1 MIWVRGGPGA
11 GKSTLCSHAIQHVER
26 LENFTTTAFHFFQA
40 NTQWTALQTT
50 KNLASQLF
58 EEYWKQKHAIPKH
71 IYEATLKSSSDP
83 QNIEEFIKTLIK
95 DFPLTHI
102 FFDSLDVENEKTRWP
117 DAANIISI
125 VLDLMKDASNSVKIW
140 FSSQNKHQIR
150 EKLQQFPTITMQ
162 DQTDRDVNAYLSEV
176 VPSLHGSEVDEDTRK
191 WILLE
196 IQHRAGGNFLFAKL
210 MVKAIQEEVGNVD
223 DMRKFIQ
230 NGLPMDLDAY
240 YERAFSRYEI
250 QQRAIVW

>member
-1 MIWVRGGPGA
+1 M
-11 GKSTLCSHAIQHVER
+11 LCSHAIQHVER

-50 KNLASQLF
+50 RNIASQLF
-58 EEYWKQKHAIPKH
+58 EKFWRQKHVIPEH

-83 QNIEEFIKTLIK
+83 QNIEEFIKVLTK
-95 DFPLTHI
+95 EFPSTHI
-102 FFDSLDVENEKTRWP
+102 FLDGLDEEDEKIRWP

-125 VLDLMKDASNSVKIW
+125 LLKLMKNASNPVKIW

-150 EKLQQFPTITMQ
+150 EKLQQFPTITIQ
-162 DQTDRDVNAYLSEV
+162 DQTKKDIHAFLSQV
-176 VPSLHGSEVDEDTRK
+176 VPSLHQNEVDEETRK
-191 WILLE
+191 WILIE
-196 IQHRAGGNFLFAKL
+196 VQHRANGNFLFARL
-210 MVKAIQEEVGNVD
+210 MVKAIKEEVENVD
-223 DMRKFIQ
+223 DMREFIE
-230 NGLPMDLDAY
+230 NGLPVDLDAY